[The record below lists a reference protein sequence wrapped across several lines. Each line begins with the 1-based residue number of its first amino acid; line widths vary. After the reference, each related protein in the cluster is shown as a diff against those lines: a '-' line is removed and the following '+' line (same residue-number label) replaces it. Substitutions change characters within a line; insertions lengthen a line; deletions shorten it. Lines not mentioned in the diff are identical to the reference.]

1 MDIQRIVLFAG
12 LAIVSYLMVLAW
24 NEDYNQPAEPV
35 AVEEQTANL
44 RDAATDDEMS
54 LPDSS
59 AQQTAP
65 PLMNSLLRV
74 TLPPQLLRTFLQVT
88 AW

>member
-35 AVEEQTANL
+35 AVEEQTADL
-44 RDAATDDEMS
+44 RANQHLS
-54 LPDSS
+54 V
-59 AQQTAP
+59 
-65 PLMNSLLRV
+65 PL
-74 TLPPQLLRTFLQVT
+74 TFLPVT
-88 AW
+88 VW